1 MYLCGHPNP
10 SGKFC
15 EIACGRLE
23 SSDVIVKVEST
34 STYRTT
40 TSKLEFRKGKYPVG
54 LGCIMVLEGQ
64 GETQRH
70 VDKAL
75 GCVCRHGGP

>member
-1 MYLCGHPNP
+1 MIMKRMEVNSEGRKIFLEYVYLCGHPNP

-23 SSDVIVKVEST
+23 ASDIIVKVEST

-54 LGCIMVLEGQ
+54 LGYIH
-64 GETQRH
+64 T
-70 VDKAL
+70 
-75 GCVCRHGGP
+75 